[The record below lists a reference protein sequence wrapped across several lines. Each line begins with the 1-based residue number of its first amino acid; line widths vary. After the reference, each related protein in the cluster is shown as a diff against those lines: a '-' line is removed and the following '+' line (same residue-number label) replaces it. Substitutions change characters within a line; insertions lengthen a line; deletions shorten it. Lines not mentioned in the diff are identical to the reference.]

1 MTWVSP
7 AFREKEAEFEELL
20 KGKKLKEQVLVEG
33 SLIRGVVVEVQP
45 RRVIVDVGYKA
56 EGTIPIEEFPRD
68 AEGKVL
74 VKPGDEVDV
83 FVERVIEEWGIVL
96 LSKEK
101 ADRLRV
107 WEELERVARD
117 GGTIQGTVV
126 GKLKGG
132 YSVDL
137 GGVRAFLP
145 SSQVDLRTPQNPDEI
160 LGQKLEFRVIKLN
173 RFRNNIVLSRRIL
186 LEEQREKARKELLN
200 QLKVGDIVKGT
211 VKNITDYGA
220 FIDLGGIDGLLHITD
235 MSWKRIDHPSKLVK
249 IGDTVEVMVLS
260 FDREKE
266 RVSLGLKQKTPDPWN
281 DIEKRYSVGQEVEG
295 TVANIVDYGAFV
307 ELEEGVEG
315 LVHVSEMSW
324 TQKHVQPQEILKIGD
339 RVKVKI
345 IQLDPSARRISLSI
359 RETQPNPWKIVAQ
372 NYPPGTV
379 IEGAI
384 TRVTD
389 YGIFVE
395 IWDGVEGLVHL
406 NEISWLKDIKNP
418 AERFKVGD
426 KVRAVV
432 ESVEPD
438 HQRVNLS
445 MKKLQEN
452 PWEKLAKELP
462 PGSKVTAKAVSKTD
476 FGVFLEVRPYME
488 GLLHRS
494 EAPNEDLNFIKV
506 GDEIEV
512 YILSIDPREQRI
524 SLTLRSPTPEEIA
537 KAKPVPTELERQL
550 REKVLKQTEE

>member
-7 AFREKEAEFEELL
+7 TYREKEAEFEALL
-20 KGKKLKEQVLVEG
+20 KGRKLKDQTLTEG
-33 SLIRGVVVEVQP
+33 SLVRGYVVEVQP

-68 AEGKVL
+68 AEGDL
-74 VKPGDEVDV
+74 PVKPGDEIDV
-83 FVERVIEEWGIVL
+83 FVERVIEEWGIIL

-101 ADRLRV
+101 ADRLRI
-107 WEELERVARD
+107 WEELERVARE
-117 GGTIQGTVV
+117 GGTVPGTVV

-132 YSVDL
+132 YTVDL

-145 SSQVDLRTPQNPDEI
+145 LSQVDLRTPQNPDEI
-160 LGQKLEFRVIKLN
+160 LGQKLDFRVIKLN
-173 RFRNNIVLSRRIL
+173 RFRNNIVLSRRLL
-186 LEEQREKARKELLN
+186 LEEERDKARRELIN
-200 QLKVGDIVKGT
+200 HLKVGDIVRGT

-249 IGDTVEVMVLS
+249 IGDTLEVMVLS

-281 DIEKRYSVGQEVEG
+281 DIEKRYSIGQEVVG
-295 TVANIVDYGAFV
+295 TVGNIVDYGAFV

-324 TQKHVQPQEILKIGD
+324 TQKHVQPQEILKTGD
-339 RVKVKI
+339 TVKVKI

-395 IWDGVEGLVHL
+395 IWEGVEGLVHL
-406 NEISWLKDIKNP
+406 NEMSWLKDIKNP
-418 AERFKVGD
+418 AERFKVGEN
-426 KVRAVV
+426 VRAVV
-432 ESVEPD
+432 ESVEPE

-452 PWEKLAKELP
+452 PWEKLSKELP
-462 PGSKVTAKAVSKTD
+462 PGSRVKAKAVSKTD
-476 FGVFLEVRPYME
+476 FGVFLEIRPYME

-494 EAPNEDLNFIKV
+494 EAPDEDLNFIKV

-512 YILSIDPREQRI
+512 YILSIDPKEQRI
-524 SLTLRSPTPEEIA
+524 SLTLRNPTPEDLA
-537 KAKPVPTELERQL
+537 QAKPVVTELERQL
-550 REKVLKQTEE
+550 REKVLKQSEE